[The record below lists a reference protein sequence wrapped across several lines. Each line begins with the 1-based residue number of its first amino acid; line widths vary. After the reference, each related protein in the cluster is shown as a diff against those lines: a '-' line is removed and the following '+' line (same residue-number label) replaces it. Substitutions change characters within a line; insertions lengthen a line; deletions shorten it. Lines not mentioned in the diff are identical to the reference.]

1 VALEIEG
8 SNPSVHPTLSDWRR
22 AMNEE
27 TPQVNPEQ
35 PPSSETTAPQP
46 ADAGAAKPAGNA
58 RRGLPRWLPLVL
70 LAVVP
75 ALVVGALVYA
85 LSGGGDSDE
94 GAAGA
99 LEGILR
105 PPSDPNTQI
114 DSFRGEVPPKF
125 PDDFPLYSEGKVV
138 VSLEILSDQ
147 GTSYFVVMNTKD
159 STDDVYDYYRAELDD
174 DPWQVEI
181 GQSSAE
187 LTGVRFLR
195 PDNPDVS
202 GTVIIHRSDLDDTTS
217 IYVSYEDVSAAIS
230 PGSASNPFDLSASRP
245 LPPGFPND
253 VPIYSSRGN
262 NSVVVDTYFERG
274 GGGQIFRVSFLTK
287 DSSDDVIKYYTDEF
301 KGRGWTATDSTG
313 QNATSFALS
322 LNFADNNQSLQGQI
336 TADSFEDDADYT
348 KVDMLVQVTGA
359 RSRGN

>member
-1 VALEIEG
+1 
-8 SNPSVHPTLSDWRR
+8 
-22 AMNEE
+22 MNEE

-35 PPSSETTAPQP
+35 QPPSQESTTPQASD
-46 ADAGAAKPAGNA
+46 ADTSKPAAKP
-58 RRGLPRWLPLVL
+58 RRRLPGWLPLVL

-75 ALVVGALVYA
+75 AIVVGALVWA
-85 LSGGGDSDE
+85 LAGGGDGDG

-114 DSFRGEVPPKF
+114 DSFKGEVPPDF
-125 PDDFPLYSEGKVV
+125 PDDFPIYSDGKVV

-159 STDDVYDYYRAELDD
+159 PTDKVYDFYNTELDD

-181 GQSSAE
+181 GQSSEE

-217 IYVSYEDVSAAIS
+217 IYVSFEDVAAAIS
-230 PGSASNPFDLSASRP
+230 PGSADNPFNLSASRP
-245 LPPGFPND
+245 LPRGFPND

-274 GGGQIFRVSFLTK
+274 GGGQIFKVSFLTK

-313 QNATSFALS
+313 QSATSFALG

-336 TADSFEDDADYT
+336 TADSFENDAAYT
-348 KVDMLVQVTGA
+348 KVDMVVQVTGA

>member
-1 VALEIEG
+1 
-8 SNPSVHPTLSDWRR
+8 
-22 AMNEE
+22 MNEE
-27 TPQVNPEQ
+27 APQVNPEQ
-35 PPSSETTAPQP
+35 QPPSPETTTSQA
-46 ADAGAAKPAGNA
+46 AGAGTAKPEGKAS
-58 RRGLPRWLPLVL
+58 RGLPRWLPLVL

-75 ALVVGALVYA
+75 AVVVAALAFA
-85 LSGGGDSDE
+85 LWGGDGGSDE
-94 GAAGA
+94 GGAGA

-114 DSFRGEVPPKF
+114 DSFKGQVPPKF
-125 PDDFPLYSEGKVV
+125 PDDFPLYTDGNVV

-159 STDDVYDYYRAELDD
+159 SRDEVYDFYRAELDD

-181 GQSSAE
+181 GQSSEE

-217 IYVSYEDVSAAIS
+217 IFVSFEDVSAAIS
-230 PGSASNPFDLSASRP
+230 PGSADNPFNLGASRP

-253 VPIYSSRGN
+253 VPIYSSRGD

-313 QNATSFALS
+313 QSATSFALS
-322 LNFADNNQSLQGQI
+322 LDFADNNQSLQGQI
-336 TADSFEDDADYT
+336 TADSFENDAAYT
-348 KVDMLVQVTGA
+348 KVDMVVQVTGA

>member
-1 VALEIEG
+1 
-8 SNPSVHPTLSDWRR
+8 
-22 AMNEE
+22 MNEE

-35 PPSSETTAPQP
+35 QPPSPETTTPQA
-46 ADAGAAKPAGNA
+46 ADAGTAKPEGKA

-75 ALVVGALVYA
+75 AVVVAALAYA
-85 LSGGGDSDE
+85 AWGGDGGSDQ
-94 GAAGA
+94 GGAGA

-114 DSFRGEVPPKF
+114 DSFKGEVPPGF
-125 PDDFPLYSEGKVV
+125 PDDFPIYSNGKIV

-159 STDDVYDYYRAELDD
+159 STEDVYDFYNSELDD

-181 GQSSAE
+181 GQSSEE

-202 GTVIIHRSDLDDTTS
+202 GTVIIHGSDLDDTTS
-217 IYVSYEDVSAAIS
+217 IYVSFEDVSAAIS
-230 PGSASNPFDLSASRP
+230 PGGANNPFSLGASRP
-245 LPPGFPND
+245 LPRGFPND

-262 NSVVVDTYFERG
+262 NAVVVDTYFERG

-287 DSSDDVIKYYTDEF
+287 DSTDDVMKYYTDEF

-313 QNATSFALS
+313 QSPTSFALS

-336 TADSFEDDADYT
+336 TADSFENDAAYT
-348 KVDMLVQVTGA
+348 KVDMVVQVTGA

>member
-1 VALEIEG
+1 
-8 SNPSVHPTLSDWRR
+8 
-22 AMNEE
+22 MNEE

-35 PPSSETTAPQP
+35 HPPSPVSTTPQGSYP
-46 ADAGAAKPAGNA
+46 DTSKPAAKP
-58 RRGLPRWLPLVL
+58 RRRLPGWLPLVL

-75 ALVVGALVYA
+75 AVVVGALVWA
-85 LSGGGDSDE
+85 LAGDGGGDE

-114 DSFRGEVPPKF
+114 DSFKGEVPPDF
-125 PDDFPLYSEGKVV
+125 PDDFPLYSDGKVV
-138 VSLEILSDQ
+138 VSLEILSDE

-159 STDDVYDYYRAELDD
+159 PTDEVYDFYRAELDD

-217 IYVSYEDVSAAIS
+217 IYVSFEDVAAAIS
-230 PGSASNPFDLSASRP
+230 PGSADNPFNLGASRP

-313 QNATSFALS
+313 QSATSFALS

-336 TADSFEDDADYT
+336 TADSFENDAAYT
-348 KVDMLVQVTGA
+348 KVDMVVQVTGA